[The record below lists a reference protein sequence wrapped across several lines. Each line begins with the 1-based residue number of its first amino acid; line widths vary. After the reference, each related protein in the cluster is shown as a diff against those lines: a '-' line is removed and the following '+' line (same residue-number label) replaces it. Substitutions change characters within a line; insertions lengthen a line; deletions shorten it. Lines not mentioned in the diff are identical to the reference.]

1 MAKKK
6 SVEPRVVTPG
16 EADPRHNWERPIQAP
31 GRMQVDFEERVDFR
45 GLHAYRLARVRQA
58 LAPSGLGALLCFDQ
72 HNIRYTTGTVIGEWA
87 RDKLTRWSL
96 LAGSGH
102 PYVWDFGSA
111 AKHHRLHAPW
121 LEATHCLAGMVG
133 LRGAV
138 SPKAEL
144 FRSAA
149 AEIKA
154 ILVAEGVA
162 RMPLGIDLVEP
173 PFLFELQRLGLEIRD
188 GQQVMLDAR
197 QIKSADEI
205 AIMREAGLVVHEV
218 LEELAKI
225 SEPGI
230 TLDELDAVAK
240 RETEKRGAAC
250 AFIGLYGFPKHICI
264 SVNEQVVHGIPGKR
278 RLVEGDLV
286 KLDHGAVVRGWYG
299 DAARTVS
306 VGKVT
311 PEAQKLADATRE
323 SLEAAIRAMVP
334 GNRISD
340 IGAAVQGVIEPH
352 GYGIVRDYVGHGIGK
367 RPHEDPQV
375 PNYGPALWTRGQFNP
390 RLRAGMVLAV
400 EPMINAGTHEVR
412 TLSDGWTVVTKDGKN
427 SAHFE
432 HTIAVT
438 EKGPVVLTGPA

>member
-1 MAKKK
+1 
-6 SVEPRVVTPG
+6 
-16 EADPRHNWERPIQAP
+16 
-31 GRMQVDFEERVDFR
+31 
-45 GLHAYRLARVRQA
+45 
-58 LAPSGLGALLCFDQ
+58 
-72 HNIRYTTGTVIGEWA
+72 
-87 RDKLTRWSL
+87 
-96 LAGSGH
+96 
-102 PYVWDFGSA
+102 
-111 AKHHRLHAPW
+111 
-121 LEATHCLAGMVG
+121 VG
-133 LRGAV
+133 I
-138 SPKAEL
+138 
-144 FRSAA
+144 
-149 AEIKA
+149 EIKS
-154 ILVAEGVA
+154 
-162 RMPLGIDLVEP
+162 
-173 PFLFELQRLGLEIRD
+173 Q
-188 GQQVMLDAR
+188 
-197 QIKSADEI
+197 DEI
-205 AIMREAGLVVHEV
+205 AVMREAGLVVHQV

-264 SVNEQVVHGIPGKR
+264 SVNDQVVHGIPGKR
-278 RLVEGDLV
+278 KLIEGDLV

-299 DAARTVS
+299 DAARTVP

-311 PEAQKLADATRE
+311 PEARKLVDATRE

-334 GNRISD
+334 GNRISY

-375 PNYGPALWTRGQFNP
+375 PNYGPALWTRGQPNP
-390 RLRAGMVLAV
+390 RLRPGMVLAV

-438 EKGPVVLTGPA
+438 ESGPVVLTGPG

>member
-1 MAKKK
+1 
-6 SVEPRVVTPG
+6 
-16 EADPRHNWERPIQAP
+16 
-31 GRMQVDFEERVDFR
+31 
-45 GLHAYRLARVRQA
+45 
-58 LAPSGLGALLCFDQ
+58 
-72 HNIRYTTGTVIGEWA
+72 
-87 RDKLTRWSL
+87 
-96 LAGSGH
+96 
-102 PYVWDFGSA
+102 
-111 AKHHRLHAPW
+111 
-121 LEATHCLAGMVG
+121 MVG
-133 LRGAV
+133 I
-138 SPKAEL
+138 
-144 FRSAA
+144 
-149 AEIKA
+149 EIKS
-154 ILVAEGVA
+154 
-162 RMPLGIDLVEP
+162 
-173 PFLFELQRLGLEIRD
+173 Q
-188 GQQVMLDAR
+188 
-197 QIKSADEI
+197 DEI
-205 AIMREAGLVVHEV
+205 ALMREAGLVVYEV
-218 LEELAKI
+218 LDELAKI

-230 TLDELDAVAK
+230 SLDELDAVAK

-264 SVNEQVVHGIPGKR
+264 SVNDQVVHGIPGKR
-278 RLVEGDLV
+278 KLLDGDLV

-299 DAARTVS
+299 DAARTVP

-311 PEAQKLADATRE
+311 AEAQKLVDTTRE

-375 PNYGPALWTRGQFNP
+375 PNYGPALWTRGQPNP

-412 TLSDGWTVVTKDGKN
+412 TLGDGWTVVTRDGKN

-438 EKGPVVLTGPA
+438 DDGPVVLTSGR

>member
-1 MAKKK
+1 
-6 SVEPRVVTPG
+6 
-16 EADPRHNWERPIQAP
+16 
-31 GRMQVDFEERVDFR
+31 
-45 GLHAYRLARVRQA
+45 
-58 LAPSGLGALLCFDQ
+58 
-72 HNIRYTTGTVIGEWA
+72 
-87 RDKLTRWSL
+87 
-96 LAGSGH
+96 
-102 PYVWDFGSA
+102 
-111 AKHHRLHAPW
+111 
-121 LEATHCLAGMVG
+121 VG
-133 LRGAV
+133 I
-138 SPKAEL
+138 
-144 FRSAA
+144 
-149 AEIKA
+149 EIKS
-154 ILVAEGVA
+154 
-162 RMPLGIDLVEP
+162 
-173 PFLFELQRLGLEIRD
+173 Q
-188 GQQVMLDAR
+188 
-197 QIKSADEI
+197 DEI
-205 AIMREAGLVVHEV
+205 AVMREAGLVVHQV

-264 SVNEQVVHGIPGKR
+264 SVNDQVVHGIPGKR
-278 RLVEGDLV
+278 KLIEGDLV

-299 DAARTVS
+299 DAARTVP

-311 PEAQKLADATRE
+311 PEARKLVDATRE

-375 PNYGPALWTRGQFNP
+375 PNYGPALWTRGQPNP
-390 RLRAGMVLAV
+390 RLRPGMVLAV

-438 EKGPVVLTGPA
+438 ESGPVVLTGPG

>member
-1 MAKKK
+1 M
-6 SVEPRVVTPG
+6 G
-16 EADPRHNWERPIQAP
+16 I
-31 GRMQVDFEERVDFR
+31 
-45 GLHAYRLARVRQA
+45 
-58 LAPSGLGALLCFDQ
+58 
-72 HNIRYTTGTVIGEWA
+72 
-87 RDKLTRWSL
+87 
-96 LAGSGH
+96 
-102 PYVWDFGSA
+102 
-111 AKHHRLHAPW
+111 
-121 LEATHCLAGMVG
+121 
-133 LRGAV
+133 
-138 SPKAEL
+138 
-144 FRSAA
+144 
-149 AEIKA
+149 EIKS
-154 ILVAEGVA
+154 
-162 RMPLGIDLVEP
+162 
-173 PFLFELQRLGLEIRD
+173 Q
-188 GQQVMLDAR
+188 
-197 QIKSADEI
+197 DEI
-205 AIMREAGLVVHEV
+205 AFMREAGLVVHQV

-264 SVNEQVVHGIPGKR
+264 SVNDQVVHGIPGKR
-278 RLVEGDLV
+278 KLMEGDLV

-299 DAARTVS
+299 DAARTVP

-311 PEAQKLADATRE
+311 PEARKLVDATRE

-352 GYGIVRDYVGHGIGK
+352 GFGIVRDYVGHGIGK

-375 PNYGPALWTRGQFNP
+375 PNYGPALWTRGQPNP
-390 RLRAGMVLAV
+390 RLRPGMVLAV

-438 EKGPVVLTGPA
+438 ESGPVVLTGPG